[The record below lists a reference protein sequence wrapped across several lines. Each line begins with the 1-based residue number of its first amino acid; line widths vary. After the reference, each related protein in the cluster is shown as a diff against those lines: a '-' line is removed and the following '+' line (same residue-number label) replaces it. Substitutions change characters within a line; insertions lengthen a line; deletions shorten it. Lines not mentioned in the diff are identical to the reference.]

1 MAMVAGGVANNG
13 VVMQPFVVAEVLDG
27 KGRRVLGPTPQPFR
41 FALSARDAQIVRELM
56 IAVVATGTGTA
67 GQVPGVTVG
76 GKTGTAQTGEKI
88 APHAWFIA
96 FAPAEDP
103 VVAVAVVVENGG
115 SLGDEATGGAVAAPV
130 ARDVIQAVLTLRPDP
145 GG

>member
-1 MAMVAGGVANNG
+1 VFDAKA
-13 VVMQPFVVAEVLDG
+13 
-27 KGRRVLGPTPQPFR
+27 TPYSV
-41 FALSARDAQIVRELM
+41 ALSPQDDAIVKSFM
-56 IAVVATGTGTA
+56 VAVVAGGTGTA

-76 GKTGTAQTGEKI
+76 GKTGTAQTGEDNP
-88 APHAWFIA
+88 PHAWFIA

-115 SLGDEATGGAVAAPV
+115 SLGSEATGGQVAAPV
-130 ARDVIQAVLTLRPDP
+130 AREVIQAVLTDKPQT